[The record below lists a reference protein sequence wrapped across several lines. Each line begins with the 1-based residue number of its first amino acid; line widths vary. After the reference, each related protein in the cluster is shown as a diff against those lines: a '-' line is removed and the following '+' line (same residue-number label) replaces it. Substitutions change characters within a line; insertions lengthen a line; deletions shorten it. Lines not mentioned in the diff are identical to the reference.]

1 MKKNNNKNEVNIED
15 YGFIKYGEFYHDVH
29 IHLVNGEIL
38 TTLENE
44 DLPENKTIF
53 HEFRNTKNCFLNIVV
68 GIDGFASIPK
78 DKILYITVYNVRKI

>member
-1 MKKNNNKNEVNIED
+1 MKNNKNEINIED
-15 YGFIKYGEFYHDVH
+15 FGFIKYGEFYHDVH

-78 DKILYITVYNVRKI
+78 DKILYITVCNVRKI